1 MGRESQY
8 EESSDRNSG
17 GSRGRGAGMV
27 AAAALLLLLGGGVGF
42 GLGSGFIPGSGTE
55 SAVTSDNGDSAQ
67 ETAEEA
73 GEKSAALPQEEAPS
87 EQEAPAAAEEPE
99 EETEPAG
106 ETAEASAEEAEE
118 NAGSGD
124 AGDGNPGGESTVYS
138 DASEELAENPAEGAG
153 EEDEPEEA
161 AEEPEEIPDVIV
173 VRISGNEVTVN
184 GHPAENSEEL
194 KSRVG
199 EYADGVRTFELEEN
213 RAILETYRWVVE
225 AFDEMEIYLKEAD

>member
-73 GEKSAALPQEEAPS
+73 GEKSAVLPQEEAPS
-87 EQEAPAAAEEPE
+87 GQEAPAAAEEPE

-118 NAGSGD
+118 
-124 AGDGNPGGESTVYS
+124 
-138 DASEELAENPAEGAG
+138 
-153 EEDEPEEA
+153 A

-184 GHPAENSEEL
+184 GHPTENSEEL
-194 KSRVG
+194 NSRVG

>member
-1 MGRESQY
+1 MMKYRRNKGLLRVLVLILCILLVMSISGVTVFAEDEQESVQ
-8 EESSDRNSG
+8 DQ
-17 GSRGRGAGMV
+17 MV
-27 AAAALLLLLGGGVGF
+27 
-42 GLGSGFIPGSGTE
+42 
-55 SAVTSDNGDSAQ
+55 Q
-67 ETAEEA
+67 AEEDPA
-73 GEKSAALPQEEAPS
+73 AEEGSDETVTEDTEPEDSEEKE
-87 EQEAPAAAEEPE
+87 AAEEPKTVE
-99 EETEPAG
+99 EP
-106 ETAEASAEEAEE
+106 EASK
-118 NAGSGD
+118 
-124 AGDGNPGGESTVYS
+124 
-138 DASEELAENPAEGAG
+138 
-153 EEDEPEEA
+153 EPEA